1 MNIDKILASLKYE
14 IIGLEEGWLEPD
26 KQLLKIYY
34 LLLKRYKKK

>member
-14 IIGLEEGWLEPD
+14 IIGLEEGWLKPD
-26 KQLLKIYY
+26 RQLLKIYY